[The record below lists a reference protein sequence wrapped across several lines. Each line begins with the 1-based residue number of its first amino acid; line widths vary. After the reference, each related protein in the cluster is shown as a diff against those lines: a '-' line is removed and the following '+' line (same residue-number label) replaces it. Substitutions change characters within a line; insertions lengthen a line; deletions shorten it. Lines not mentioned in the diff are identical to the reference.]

1 MRYSDEY
8 IQHLTQGAFPN
19 QIDPFAEAGRFFQ
32 QLHSEMISHLLGQI
46 QKPLLAMGYI
56 AGREASLQIA
66 ENRQPD
72 MFIRQQHEQV
82 TDSEGTWSYAQAASS
97 VLAEPGLMLEG
108 NEPELDALHI
118 KAWDTGQLVTV
129 VEVVSPRNKTEPA
142 AIQDYQERRTRLLQR
157 EVNVVEIDL
166 TRSVKRLVHD
176 ALVETYPYDVAI
188 LLCDQSARLI
198 GIDFGEALKRCAIPL
213 RGEVVAVE
221 LQAAYD
227 HAYQQTSIAGHI
239 QTETQYRPDALP
251 FPSLF
256 TPEQHKIILNAVKNW
271 QAQLKRLENL

>member
-19 QIDPFAEAGRFFQ
+19 QIAPFAEAGRFFQ
-32 QLHSEMISHLLGQI
+32 QLHSEIISHLLGQI

-66 ENRQPD
+66 EKRQPD
-72 MFIRQQHEQV
+72 IFVRQQHEQIA
-82 TDSEGTWSYAQAASS
+82 DSDTWNYAQAAES
-97 VLAEPGLMLEG
+97 VLAEPGLLLEG
-108 NEPELDALHI
+108 TEPELDALHI

-129 VEVVSPRNKTEPA
+129 VEVVSPRNKTELA

-176 ALVETYPYDVAI
+176 ALVETYPYHVAI
-188 LLCDQSARLI
+188 LLYDQNARLI

-221 LQAAYD
+221 LQAAYN
-227 HAYQQTSIAGHI
+227 HAYEQTSIAGHI

-251 FPSLF
+251 FPTLF
-256 TPEQHKIILNAVKNW
+256 TPEQHKIILTAVKKW
-271 QAQLKRLENL
+271 QAELKRLENL